1 MTDAMKSFLEKLGQD
16 EELQNRLV
24 ACKSPEEAFSV
35 AQGAVDGLLLD
46 EFISGMKKLQEVLTK
61 SKDELSDE
69 DLSEVSG
76 GLSKE
81 EEIAYSTSTT
91 TAAVPAAA
99 AAV

>member
-1 MTDAMKSFLEKLGQD
+1 MTDAMKNFLDKLVQD

-24 ACKSPEEAFSV
+24 AAKSPEEAYDV
-35 AQGAVDGLLLD
+35 ARGAVDGLLLD
-46 EFISGMKKLQEVLTK
+46 DFISGMKKLHEVLTK
-61 SKDELSDE
+61 SKDELTDA
-69 DLSEVSG
+69 DLSQVAG

-99 AAV
+99 AAI